1 MHMNVWWE
9 PLQYSLNQLDL
20 FDMRGCHSVML
31 PPLRGDNPGWEHQQ
45 QWCSCATII
54 QNKHLIA
61 AHSLPFIV
69 SNKAVDSSWQAKLML
84 SGVFPKYSHLRN
96 RKEKQSCFTQEKKY
110 IFTNGFGNCSCAG
123 KGSGNPSETRMN
135 PKHITKPGNT
145 IFHSWPETPMFNVH
159 QILGGEETKVLKKLQ
174 LPWYTTNC
182 MP

>member
-96 RKEKQSCFTQEKKY
+96 RKEKQSCFTQEKKNTFSQMGSEIAHVQAKGLVILVKHAWTQNILQNLETQY
-110 IFTNGFGNCSCAG
+110 FTLGQ
-123 KGSGNPSETRMN
+123 
-135 PKHITKPGNT
+135 KHQCLMSIKY
-145 IFHSWPETPMFNVH
+145 W
-159 QILGGEETKVLKKLQ
+159 GEETKVLKKLQ